1 MSDERAR
8 ILKLLEDGKITADQA
23 ARLIEALGSRRH
35 GFEFELP
42 VPPAP
47 PRMHRRLAMKELDR
61 IPDMVA
67 HAVSKAVQSS
77 FESGDERRVEFT
89 GKRSLVVRTVSGDI
103 EVAGQ
108 AGDATSLQYTG
119 GMANVKEGDDSVDFR
134 STSSDVDA
142 RVPAKSDVEVTTV
155 SGDVK
160 LSDVDGRVR
169 VKTVSGDVDVAEHV
183 GATEVATVSGDVEL
197 AGALGELGVE
207 TRSGD
212 VEVEAAGP
220 VQGRVATKSGDITLT
235 LRADADVMLEAEA
248 DEEGEV
254 DLDIDAAH
262 EVLEQRDN
270 YAKVKFGAGSASI
283 VLRTRTGEITV
294 RSSKED

>member
-155 SGDVK
+155 SGDV
-160 LSDVDGRVR
+160 
-169 VKTVSGDVDVAEHV
+169 DVAEHV

>member
-23 ARLIEALGSRRH
+23 ARLIEALSSRRH
-35 GFEFELP
+35 EPEFELP
-42 VPPAP
+42 VVP
-47 PRMHRRLAMKELDR
+47 PRVHRRLAMKELDR

-77 FESGDERRVEFT
+77 LETGDERRVQFS
-89 GKRSLVVRTVSGDI
+89 GKRVLVVRNVSGDV
-103 EVAGQ
+103 EVEGQ
-108 AGDATSLQYTG
+108 TGNATSLSYTG
-119 GMANVKEGDDSVDFR
+119 GMAKVREGDDSVDFR
-134 STSSDVDA
+134 SVSSDVDA
-142 RVPAKSDVEVTTV
+142 RVPVRSDCEVTTV
-155 SGDVK
+155 SGDVEI
-160 LSDVDGRVR
+160 VRTDGKVW
-169 VKTVSGDVDVAEHV
+169 VKSVSGDVEIAEHA
-183 GATEVATVSGDVEL
+183 GQTEVATVSGDVEL
-197 AGALGELGVE
+197 AGVQGELMIE

-220 VQGRVATKSGDITLT
+220 VRGLVATKSGDISLA
-235 LRADADVMLEAEA
+235 LRSDEDAVLEAKA
-248 DEEGEV
+248 DEDGAV
-254 DLDIDAAH
+254 VLDLAAPH

-283 VLRTRTGEITV
+283 ALRTRTGEITV